1 MSDPILLK
9 FAAGALRADDP
20 GGIRVSWHVSSQ
32 EHGEGSLDEFASA
45 YAGAA
50 VTLVFSVEDFL
61 LTSVALSRRQAR
73 HLNKVLPYLLE
84 EQLIGDP
91 ENLWFSVGALSDGN
105 YPALVCDRGGLV
117 SLLAR
122 TNQLGLRVKHAA
134 VDADLLRDR
143 APLRVLGEPQLLV
156 IKADQAVSLPGDQ
169 LEALWEALELD
180 SDAFATLDE
189 EALWP
194 ALREGLETSHI
205 ELLHDE
211 LKPKSQRRANVARV
225 PDVWR
230 RFAMAASVMLVIGW
244 TVAWLQAWQYS
255 RLADQARS
263 QAGALYQQLFPG
275 DRATPRLSAQFSSR
289 LAQLGAGGGGSGL
302 FLSLMAPVTE
312 SLAGLK
318 TEGVEP
324 RRILFDERD
333 NSLVLDLEAKNY
345 EGLESLRTAL
355 VDAGLVAEIANF
367 RNQGERVAA
376 RMKVNAS

>member
-9 FAAGALRADDP
+9 FAAGALRSDDP
-20 GGIRVSWHVSSQ
+20 GEIRVCWHASPQ
-32 EHGEGSLDEFASA
+32 EQGEGSLAEFATA
-45 YAGAA
+45 FTGAA

-91 ENLWFSVGALSDGN
+91 ETLWFSVGNLSGGH
-105 YPALVCDRGGLV
+105 YPALVCDRHGLV

-122 TNQLGLRVKHAA
+122 LGQLGLSVKSAA
-134 VDADLLRDR
+134 VDADLLRSR
-143 APLRVLGEPQLLV
+143 APLRVLDEPQLLIV
-156 IKADQAVSLPGDQ
+156 QPDQAISLPGDQ
-169 LEALWEALELD
+169 LDALWEALGLD
-180 SDAFATLDE
+180 PDAFETIDRT
-189 EALWP
+189 ALWP
-194 ALREGLETSHI
+194 ALRAGLDSARI

-211 LKPKSQRRANVARV
+211 LKPKSRRRSSVARV
-225 PDVWR
+225 PDAWR
-230 RFAMAASVMLVIGW
+230 RFAVAASVTLAIGW
-244 TVAWLQAWQYS
+244 TVAWLQAWQYG
-255 RLADQARS
+255 RLADQARD
-263 QAGALYQQLFPG
+263 QAGTLYQQLFPG
-275 DRATPRLSAQFSSR
+275 DRATARLSAQFRNR
-289 LAQLGAGGGGSGL
+289 LVQLGAGGGGSGL
-302 FLSLMAPVTE
+302 FLSLMAPVAE
-312 SLAGLK
+312 SLASLK
-318 TEGVEP
+318 TQGVEP

-355 VDAGLVAEIANF
+355 VNAGLAAEIANF

>member
-9 FAAGALRADDP
+9 FAAGALRSDDP
-20 GGIRVSWHVSSQ
+20 GHIRVSWHVSPQ
-32 EHGEGSLDEFASA
+32 EQGEGSLDEFGSA
-45 YAGAA
+45 FAGAA
-50 VTLVFSVEDFL
+50 VTLVFSVDDFL

-91 ENLWFSVGALSDGN
+91 ENLWFSVGALSDGH
-105 YPALVCDRGGLV
+105 YPVLVCDRGGLV

-122 TNQLGLRVKHAA
+122 LDQLGLRAKHAT
-134 VDADLLRDR
+134 VDADLLRGR

-156 IKADQAVSLPGDQ
+156 IKADQAVSLPGEQ
-169 LEALWEALELD
+169 LETLWEALDLD
-180 SDAFATLDE
+180 RDVFETLEAD
-189 EALWP
+189 ALWP
-194 ALREGLETSHI
+194 ALRDGLEKPHI
-205 ELLHDE
+205 ALLHDE
-211 LKPKSQRRANVARV
+211 LKPKSQRRTSVARV

-230 RFAMAASVMLVIGW
+230 RFAVAASVMLAIGW
-244 TVAWLQAWQYS
+244 TLAWLQAWQYN
-255 RLADQARS
+255 RLADQART
-263 QAGALYQQLFPG
+263 QAGVLYQQLFPG
-275 DRATPRLSAQFSSR
+275 DRATAKLSAQFTNR
-289 LAQLGAGGGGSGL
+289 LTQLGAGGGGSGL
-302 FLSLMAPVTE
+302 FLSLMAPVAE

-318 TEGVEP
+318 AEGVEP

-333 NSLVLDLEAKNY
+333 NSLVLDLEAKSY

>member
-9 FAAGALRADDP
+9 FAEGALRADDP
-20 GGIRVSWHVSSQ
+20 GSLRVSWHVSPQ
-32 EHGEGSLDEFASA
+32 EQGEGSLSEFASTFP
-45 YAGAA
+45 GAT
-50 VTLVFSVEDFL
+50 VTLVMSVGDFL

-91 ENLWFSVGALSDGN
+91 ESLWFSVGPLSDGH
-105 YPALVCDRGGLV
+105 YPALVCDRAGLV
-117 SLLAR
+117 SLLAQLE
-122 TNQLGLRVKHAA
+122 QLGLRVKHAS

-143 APLRVLGEPQLLV
+143 APLRVLSEPQLLIV
-156 IKADQAVSLPGDQ
+156 QADQALSLPGEQ
-169 LEALWEALELD
+169 LEALWDTLELD
-180 SDAFATLDE
+180 RDAFATLDPD
-189 EALWP
+189 ALWP
-194 ALREGLETSHI
+194 ALRQGLDTAHI

-211 LKPKSQRRANVARV
+211 LKPKSQRRTNVTRV
-225 PDVWR
+225 PDAWR
-230 RFAMAASVMLVIGW
+230 RFAVAASVMLVIGW
-244 TVAWLQAWQYS
+244 ALAWLQAWQYG
-255 RLADQARS
+255 RLADQARAEA
-263 QAGALYQQLFPG
+263 AGLYQQLFPG
-275 DRATPRLSAQFSSR
+275 DRATPGLAAQFKGR

-302 FLSLMAPVTE
+302 FLVLMAPVAE

-318 TEGVEP
+318 ADGVEP

-333 NSLVLDLEAKNY
+333 NSLVLDLEAKSY

-355 VDAGLVAEIANF
+355 GDAGLVAEIANF